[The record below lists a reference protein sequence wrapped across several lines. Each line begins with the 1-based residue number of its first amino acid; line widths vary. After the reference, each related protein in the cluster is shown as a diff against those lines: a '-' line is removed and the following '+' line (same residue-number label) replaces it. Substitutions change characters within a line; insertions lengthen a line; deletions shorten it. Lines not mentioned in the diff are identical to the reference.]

1 MKVRINI
8 MALAFI
14 AYLMALGAL
23 CFMRGDTMP
32 DVSVVWWGIPADKV
46 AHFLMFV
53 PFTPLAYLTFRK
65 KKSQFWKKG
74 LLLTCLAAIGFAL
87 AYLTEIIQ
95 GRLKYR
101 AYEVE
106 DFHFDGYGL
115 ALGYLIVAIA
125 LLIKKSRK

>member
-14 AYLMALGAL
+14 AYLMVLGAL
-23 CFMRGDTMP
+23 CFMRSNTLP
-32 DVSVVWWGIPADKV
+32 DVSVVWWGIPADKA

-53 PFTPLAYLTFRK
+53 PFTPLSYLTFRK
-65 KKSQFWKKG
+65 KRSQFWKKV
-74 LLLTCLAAIGFAL
+74 LLLTCMAAIGFAF
-87 AYLTEIIQ
+87 AFLTEVIQ

-101 AYEVE
+101 AYEIE